1 MAESTKAERL
11 DYLFE
16 MALTIHE
23 GIAEHLEGNDEL
35 DNQLIT
41 RLKEADHFIVVKKAL
56 QDRLIDHHSNTD
68 SDNELAPA
76 DATPPSSHYSHSTTG
91 HSPQSQYSP
100 PSPSLFFSSPEPQG
114 TPTSAPARRKATR
127 RIPGE
132 TRGSKALR
140 KMRRSVP
147 YASWVDKP
155 KSLK

>member
-1 MAESTKAERL
+1 MTEFTSTERL
-11 DYLFE
+11 DFLLE

-23 GIAEHLEGNDEL
+23 GIVEHLEGNDEL

-56 QDRLIDHHSNTD
+56 QGHLVDHASNTD
-68 SDNELAPA
+68 SDNKPAPA
-76 DATPPSSHYSHSTTG
+76 DTTPPSSHYSHSTATP
-91 HSPQSQYSP
+91 SPQTPS
-100 PSPSLFFSSPEPQG
+100 SPSLFFSSPEPHG
-114 TPTSAPARRKATR
+114 TPTSTPARRKATR

-132 TRGSKALR
+132 TQGSKALR

-155 KSLK
+155 KSFN

>member
-1 MAESTKAERL
+1 MTESTSIERL
-11 DYLFE
+11 DFLLE

-23 GIAEHLEGNDEL
+23 GIAEHIEGNDEL

-56 QDRLIDHHSNTD
+56 QGHLVDHASNTD

-76 DATPPSSHYSHSTTG
+76 DTTPPSSHYSHSTATP
-91 HSPQSQYSP
+91 SPQTP

-114 TPTSAPARRKATR
+114 TPTSAPARKATR

-132 TRGSKALR
+132 NRGSKALR
-140 KMRRSVP
+140 KMRRLVP

-155 KSLK
+155 KSFK